1 MSCPEAGNERKSD
14 TAAAETATL
23 LFDYETLRIIW
34 WLMFGLTLVGFAI
47 MHGFG
52 LGVAMLL
59 PFVARTEEERR
70 TALGTMDVAWDGNQ
84 AWFLLAGV
92 AIFAIWPPLHAI
104 AFSGFFFAMFAVL
117 LGLIVRPAASRLRP
131 CAKSASGGS
140 AWDGVLFLSGF
151 VPAAI
156 LGLAVGNVLQGVPF
170 HFDVLR
176 QPVYD
181 GDFLDLFNMFALLNG
196 AVAVAMLCMHGGT
209 YLALRTDGILAER
222 ARIAAAAAAMAL
234 IFLFAVSGLWAGL
247 GIGGYAVVDGAS
259 ANGPSDPLA
268 KTVAVVPD
276 GWFHNYVSRLGA
288 VFASGCGLIAPLSV
302 VLLLDI
308 RLNLHAFVASC
319 VGVFGVVASCGLTM
333 FPFLLPSSIDP
344 NSSLTVWDASASR
357 STLSNLLIA
366 SAVLMP
372 LVIGYT
378 VWAFR
383 RLRRNDRERSEAC

>member
-1 MSCPEAGNERKSD
+1 
-14 TAAAETATL
+14 L
-23 LFDYETLRIIW
+23 FFDYETLRIIW
-34 WLMFGLTLVGFAI
+34 WLILGLTLVGFAI

-59 PFVARTEEERR
+59 PFVAHTEAERT
-70 TALGTMDVAWDGNQ
+70 TALGTMHVAWDGNQ

-92 AIFAIWPPLHAI
+92 AIFATWPPLHAI

-117 LGLIVRPAASRLRP
+117 LGLIVRPLVSSLTP
-131 CAKSASGGS
+131 CAKSVSGNS
-140 AWDGVLFLSGF
+140 IWDGVLFLSGF

-156 LGLAVGNVLQGVPF
+156 LGVAVGNVLQGVPF

-181 GDFLDLFNMFALLNG
+181 GDFLDLFNSFALLNS
-196 AVAVAMLCMHGGT
+196 AVAVAMLCMHGGC

-247 GIGGYAVVDGAS
+247 AIGGYAIVDGAPV
-259 ANGPSDPLA
+259 NGPSDPLT
-268 KTVAVVPD
+268 KTVAVVPN
-276 GWFHNYVSRLGA
+276 GWFQNYVSRLGA
-288 VFASGCGLIAPLSV
+288 VLASGCGLIAPLSV

-308 RLNLHAFVASC
+308 RLKLHAFIASC
-319 VGVFGVVASCGLTM
+319 VGVFGVVAACGLTM
-333 FPFLLPSSIDP
+333 FPFLLPSSVDP

-372 LVIGYT
+372 LIIGYT

-383 RLRRNDRERSEAC
+383 RLRRDDREGSEAC